1 MRIYF
6 KNCSIGCRA
15 EEAAKKKE
23 EAAKKAEE
31 EKDDVII
38 VPEKKKS
45 EEVICLDDSD
55 EDAPLAKIRTPEK
68 DKTQDTTKKGMWIIL
83 LDFIDSVYIVL
94 LLSKFPGNIH

>member
-1 MRIYF
+1 MRISF
-6 KNCSIGCRA
+6 KKHCIDCRA

-31 EKDDVII
+31 QKDDVII

-55 EDAPLAKIRTPEK
+55 EDTPLAKILTPEK
-68 DKTQDTTKKGMWIIL
+68 DKTQDTKKG
-83 LDFIDSVYIVL
+83 
-94 LLSKFPGNIH
+94 LLSNL